1 MAREP
6 TAGNGG
12 NEGEVPSWWR
22 ENQRIRDRYE
32 LPQYEPPR
40 FEDGTYTHEV
50 CPDLES
56 EHSCEIRFIGMD
68 VRYPD
73 DWEVRVDGTRAFD
86 IPCRR
91 DRRGNMIYELSA
103 DQFRERILDYLDG

>member
-1 MAREP
+1 MA
-6 TAGNGG
+6 GDGG
-12 NEGEVPSWWR
+12 NEGEFSSGWR
-22 ENQRIRDRYE
+22 EIQRIRDRFE

-40 FEDGTYTHEV
+40 FVDGTYAHEV
-50 CPDLES
+50 CLYPES
-56 EHSCEIRFIGMD
+56 EHSCAIRFIGMD

-103 DQFRERILDYLDG
+103 DRFRERILDYLDG